1 MQGEPLALN
10 ARHTPVPTLLDEDP
24 MKLTQGIALSALAL
38 SLTLALNGCGDKK
51 EGEEKKATQ
60 VAAKV
65 GSDEIT
71 VHQLNF
77 ELAKLGGNL
86 TPDQAKQAA
95 NQVLRGLVDQQL
107 LMQKAIADKLDRDPK
122 VVQAL
127 EAARRQVLAQAYV
140 EKLTAGAAK
149 PSEAEIK
156 AYYDKHPE
164 LFSERRIYRLLE
176 LSVQV
181 TPESAAQVSEKL
193 AGVRN
198 LNEFVEWLKANNIPA
213 RGAQSVKAAEQ
224 LPLEMLPRLH
234 ALKDGQALTLS
245 GNNTLNIVYLAGSQ
259 TQPVNLQQ
267 ATPMIERYL
276 LNAKK
281 RELAEAELKRLRDA
295 TKVEYLGE
303 YSEAGNLPAP
313 PAVPPVKPGNGG
325 KPEVQE
331 GANLPDLTA
340 PAADQAAIDKG
351 LQGLR

>member
-1 MQGEPLALN
+1 
-10 ARHTPVPTLLDEDP
+10 

-38 SLTLALNGCGDKK
+38 SMTLAVQGCGDKK
-51 EGEEKKATQ
+51 AGEDKKATQ

-77 ELAKLGGNL
+77 ELTKLGGNL
-86 TPDQAKQAA
+86 TPEQSKQAA

-107 LMQKAIADKLDRDPK
+107 LMQKAVADKLDRDPK
-122 VVQAL
+122 VVQTL
-127 EAARRQVLAQAYV
+127 ESARRQILAQAYV
-140 EKLTAGAAK
+140 DKLTAAAAK
-149 PSEAEIK
+149 PTEAEIK
-156 AYYDKHPE
+156 DYYDKHPE
-164 LFSERRIYRLLE
+164 LFSERRIYRLQE

-181 TPESAAQVSEKL
+181 TPENSAQVGEKL
-193 AGVRN
+193 ASVRN
-198 LNEFVEWLKANNIPA
+198 LNEFVEWLKSNNIPA

-224 LPLEMLPRLH
+224 LPLEVLPRLH

-245 GNNTLNIVYLAGSQ
+245 GNNTLNILYLAGSQ
-259 TQPVNLQQ
+259 TQPVSLQQ

-281 RELAEAELKRLRDA
+281 REIAEQELKRLRDA

-303 YSEAGNLPAP
+303 YGEAAKLGSPAV
-313 PAVPPVKPGNGG
+313 VPPVKPVDGD
-325 KPEVQE
+325 KA
-331 GANLPDLTA
+331 GADVPDLTA
-340 PAADQAAIDKG
+340 PAGDQGAIEKG

>member
-1 MQGEPLALN
+1 
-10 ARHTPVPTLLDEDP
+10 

-38 SLTLALNGCGDKK
+38 SLTLALYGCGDEK
-51 EGEEKKATQ
+51 EGEQQKATQ

-65 GSDEIT
+65 GDDEIT

-86 TPDQAKQAA
+86 TPEQSKQAA

-122 VVQAL
+122 VVQTL
-127 EAARRQVLAQAYV
+127 EAARRQILAQSYV
-140 EKLTAGAAK
+140 EKLTAAAAK
-149 PSEAEIK
+149 PTEAEIK
-156 AYYDKHPE
+156 EYFDKHPE
-164 LFSERRIYRLLE
+164 LFAERRIYRLQE

-181 TPESAAQVSEKL
+181 TPDNVAQVNEKL
-193 AGVRN
+193 ANVRN

-213 RGAQSVKAAEQ
+213 RGGQSVKAAEQ
-224 LPLEMLPRLH
+224 LPLEVLPRLH

-267 ATPMIERYL
+267 ATPAIERYL

-281 RELAEAELKRLRDA
+281 REIAEQELKRLRDA

-303 YSEAGNLPAP
+303 YSEAAKLQS
-313 PAVPPVKPGNGG
+313 PPVVPSAKPGNGD
-325 KPEVQE
+325 KVATPTPADV
-331 GANLPDLTA
+331 PDLTA
-340 PAADQAAIDKG
+340 PADAQGAIDKG
-351 LQGLR
+351 VQGLR

>member
-1 MQGEPLALN
+1 
-10 ARHTPVPTLLDEDP
+10 
-24 MKLTQGIALSALAL
+24 MKPTQGIALSALAL
-38 SLTLALNGCGDKK
+38 STMLVLNGCGDKK
-51 EGEEKKATQ
+51 AGEEQKATQ

-65 GSDEIT
+65 GGDEIT

-86 TPDQAKQAA
+86 APEPSKQAA

-107 LMQKAIADKLDRDPK
+107 LMQKAIADKLDRDPN
-122 VVQAL
+122 VVQTL
-127 EAARRQVLAQAYV
+127 EAARRQVLAKAYV
-140 EKLTAGAAK
+140 DKITAAAAK

-156 AYYDKHPE
+156 DYYDKHPE
-164 LFSERRIYRLLE
+164 LFSERRIYRLQE

-181 TPESAAQVSEKL
+181 TPDNVAQVTEKL

-213 RGAQSVKAAEQ
+213 RGGQSVKAAEQ
-224 LPLEMLPRLH
+224 LPLELLPRLH

-245 GNNTLNIVYLAGSQ
+245 GNNTLNVLYLAGSQ
-259 TQPVNLQQ
+259 TQPVNLEQ
-267 ATPMIERYL
+267 ATPVIERYL

-281 RELAEAELKRLRDA
+281 RELAEQELKRLRDA

-303 YSEAGNLPAP
+303 YAEAAKLEP
-313 PAVPPVKPGNGG
+313 PSVVPPVKPGNGD
-325 KPEVQE
+325 KS
-331 GANLPDLTA
+331 GAAAPADVPDLTA
-340 PAADQAAIDKG
+340 PAGDQGAIEKG

>member
-1 MQGEPLALN
+1 
-10 ARHTPVPTLLDEDP
+10 

-38 SLTLALNGCGDKK
+38 SLTLALNGCGEKK

-65 GSDEIT
+65 GGDEIT

-86 TPDQAKQAA
+86 SPEQSKQAA

-122 VVQAL
+122 VVQTL

-140 EKLTAGAAK
+140 EKLTAGVAK

-156 AYYDKHPE
+156 EYFDKHPE
-164 LFSERRIYRLLE
+164 LFSERRIYRLQE

-181 TPESAAQVSEKL
+181 TPENTAQVTEKL
-193 AGVRN
+193 SGVRN
-198 LNEFVEWLKANNIPA
+198 LNEFVEWLKTNNIPA

-224 LPLEMLPRLH
+224 LPLELLPRLH
-234 ALKDGQALTLS
+234 ALKDGQAITLS

-281 RELAEAELKRLRDA
+281 RELAEQELKRLRDA

-303 YSEAGNLPAP
+303 YSEAAKLESPSV
-313 PAVPPVKPGNGG
+313 VPPVKPVDGEKTG
-325 KPEVQE
+325 PASP
-331 GANLPDLTA
+331 ANVPDLTA
-340 PAADQAAIDKG
+340 PASDQNAIEKG
-351 LQGLR
+351 MQGLR

>member
-1 MQGEPLALN
+1 
-10 ARHTPVPTLLDEDP
+10 
-24 MKLTQGIALSALAL
+24 MKLTQGIAVSALAL
-38 SLTLALNGCGDKK
+38 SLTLVLHGCGDKK
-51 EGEEKKATQ
+51 EGEEQKATQ

-65 GSDEIT
+65 GGDEIT

-77 ELAKLGGNL
+77 ELARLGGNL
-86 TPDQAKQAA
+86 TPEQSKQAA
-95 NQVLRGLVDQQL
+95 NRVLRGLVDQQL

-122 VVQAL
+122 VVQTL
-127 EAARRQVLAQAYV
+127 EAARRQILVQAYV
-140 EKLTAGAAK
+140 EKVTAAAAK

-156 AYYDKHPE
+156 AYFDQHPE
-164 LFSERRIYRLLE
+164 LFSERRIYRLQE
-176 LSVQV
+176 LAVQV
-181 TPESAAQVSEKL
+181 TPENVAQVSEKL

-213 RGAQSVKAAEQ
+213 RGTQSVKAAEQ
-224 LPLEMLPRLH
+224 LPLELLPRLH

-259 TQPVNLQQ
+259 TQPVTLQQ

-281 RELAEAELKRLRDA
+281 RELAEQELKRLRDA

-303 YSEAGNLPAP
+303 YAEAAKLDSPSV
-313 PAVPPVKPGNGG
+313 VPPVKPVNGDKAG
-325 KPEVQE
+325 APAPAEV
-331 GANLPDLTA
+331 PDLTA
-340 PAADQAAIDKG
+340 PAGDQGAIEKG

>member
-1 MQGEPLALN
+1 
-10 ARHTPVPTLLDEDP
+10 
-24 MKLTQGIALSALAL
+24 MKLTHGIALSALAL
-38 SLTLALNGCGDKK
+38 STMLVLNGCGDKK
-51 EGEEKKATQ
+51 EGEEQKATQ

-65 GSDEIT
+65 GGDEIT

-86 TPDQAKQAA
+86 TPEQSKQAA

-122 VVQAL
+122 VVQTL

-140 EKLTAGAAK
+140 EKITAGAAK
-149 PSEAEIK
+149 PSEAEIRE
-156 AYYDKHPE
+156 YFDKHPE
-164 LFSERRIYRLLE
+164 LFAERRIYRLQE

-181 TPESAAQVSEKL
+181 TPENVAQVSEKL
-193 AGVRN
+193 ASVRN

-213 RGAQSVKAAEQ
+213 RGGQSVKAAEQ
-224 LPLEMLPRLH
+224 LPLEVLPRLH
-234 ALKDGQALTLS
+234 ALKDGQAITLS

-276 LNAKK
+276 LNARK
-281 RELAEAELKRLRDA
+281 RQVAEQELKRLRDA

-303 YSEAGNLPAP
+303 YSEAAKLESPSVMP
-313 PAVPPVKPGNGG
+313 SVKPGDGD
-325 KPEVQE
+325 KA
-331 GANLPDLTA
+331 GAAVPANVPDLTA
-340 PAADQAAIDKG
+340 PAVDQGAIEKG

>member
-1 MQGEPLALN
+1 
-10 ARHTPVPTLLDEDP
+10 

-65 GSDEIT
+65 GGDEIT

-86 TPDQAKQAA
+86 TPEQSKQAA

-107 LMQKAIADKLDRDPK
+107 LMQKAIAEKLDRDPK
-122 VVQAL
+122 VVQTL
-127 EAARRQVLAQAYV
+127 EAARRQLLAQAYV
-140 EKLTAGAAK
+140 EKLTADAAK
-149 PSEAEIK
+149 PTEAEIK
-156 AYYDKHPE
+156 EYYDKHPE
-164 LFSERRIYRLLE
+164 LFSERRIYRLQE

-181 TPESAAQVSEKL
+181 TPDNAAQVNEKL

-213 RGAQSVKAAEQ
+213 RGGQSVKAAEQ
-224 LPLEMLPRLH
+224 LPLELLPRLH
-234 ALKDGQALTLS
+234 ALKDGQAITLS

-276 LNAKK
+276 LNARK
-281 RELAEAELKRLRDA
+281 RELAEQALKRLRDA

-303 YSEAGNLPAP
+303 YSEAAKLEGPSV
-313 PAVPPVKPGNGG
+313 VPPVKPGNGD
-325 KPEVQE
+325 KPAAPVP
-331 GANLPDLTA
+331 ADVPDLTA
-340 PAADQAAIDKG
+340 PAGEQGAIEKG

>member
-1 MQGEPLALN
+1 
-10 ARHTPVPTLLDEDP
+10 
-24 MKLTQGIALSALAL
+24 MKLIQGIALSALAL
-38 SLTLALNGCGDKK
+38 SMTLALHGCGDKK
-51 EGEEKKATQ
+51 EDDEKKATQ

-86 TPDQAKQAA
+86 TPEQSKQAA

-122 VVQAL
+122 VVQTL

-140 EKLTAGAAK
+140 EKLTANAAK

-156 AYYDKHPE
+156 AYFDKHPE
-164 LFSERRIYRLLE
+164 LFSERRIYRLQE

-181 TPESAAQVSEKL
+181 TAENASQVSEKL
-193 AGVRN
+193 ANVRN

-224 LPLEMLPRLH
+224 LPLEVLPRLH
-234 ALKDGQALTLS
+234 ALKDGQAITLS
-245 GNNTLNIVYLAGSQ
+245 GNNTLNIIYLAGSQ
-259 TQPVNLQQ
+259 TQPVTLQQ

-281 RELAEAELKRLRDA
+281 REIAEEELKRLRDA

-303 YSEAGNLPAP
+303 YTEAAKLGSPSV
-313 PAVPPVKPGNGG
+313 VPPVKP
-325 KPEVQE
+325 VE
-331 GANLPDLTA
+331 GDKTGAASPANVPDLTA
-340 PAADQAAIDKG
+340 PAGDQGAIEKG